1 MEQDVLIIGG
11 GAAGLSAAVA
21 LGRSRRSVTVLDAG
35 SPRNAPAEGVH
46 NFLTR
51 DGTPPAELLA
61 TGRKEVEQYG
71 GVIVAGEAIDARPI
85 PGGFTVTADDGRVF
99 TARRLLVTTGLTDEL
114 PDVPGVREGWGHYV
128 LHCPYCHG
136 WEVRDQ
142 AIGILAT
149 GPFAV
154 HQALLFRQ
162 LSGDVVLFQHT
173 APELPPEQAAQLR
186 ARGIRIET
194 AAVASVDASG
204 VRLEDGSLV
213 ARQVVVV
220 APRFVANARILEAL
234 GLASVEHPNGFGTYV
249 PAKPNG
255 ATDVPGV
262 YVAGNVTDLSAQVVV
277 AAGQGLMA
285 GAAINAELAEEEAH
299 DALMFSAGFW
309 DHRYGST
316 ARVWSGNPNVQLVA
330 SVSDLSPGT
339 ALDVGSGEGADAI
352 WLARRGWQVTAVDI
366 SPVALDRAAQEAARA
381 GVDGIRWRAADLL
394 TWDPAPEQYDLVS
407 AQFIHLPGA
416 ARAVLHSRL
425 AAAVRPGGTLLIV
438 GHHPSIRETTFGGPH
453 RSHRPDLFYTAEEV
467 AAALDPAQWRVEA
480 AAIDRPAVDPDGKP
494 IVIQDAVLVA
504 VRAS

>member
-61 TGRKEVEQYG
+61 LGRKEVEQYG
-71 GVIVAGEAIDARPI
+71 GVIVSGAARHARRI
-85 PGGFTVTADDGRVF
+85 PGGFAVTADDGRVF

-149 GPFAV
+149 SAFGV

-162 LSGDVVLFQHT
+162 LSDDVVLFQET
-173 APELPPEQAAQLR
+173 EPEQAAQLR

-194 AAVASVDASG
+194 VPVKAVDPSG
-204 VRLEDGSLV
+204 VRLEDGSFV
-213 ARQVVVV
+213 ARQVIVV
-220 APRFVANARILEAL
+220 APRFVANARILEEL
-234 GLASVEHPNGFGTYV
+234 GLPAVEHPNGFGIHV

-262 YVAGNVTDLSAQVVV
+262 YVAGNVTDLAAQVIV

-285 GAAINAELAEEEAH
+285 GAAINAELAEEEAN

-309 DHRYGST
+309 DHRYGAT
-316 ARVWSGNPNVQLVA
+316 TRVWSGNPNVQLVA
-330 SVSDLSPGT
+330 TVSDLKPGT

-352 WLARRGWQVTAVDI
+352 WLAQRGWQVTAVDI
-366 SPVALDRAAQEAARA
+366 SQVALDRAAEEASRA
-381 GVDGIRWRAADLL
+381 GVDGIRWRVGDLL
-394 TWDPAPEQYDLVS
+394 DWDPAPEQFDLVS
-407 AQFIHLPGA
+407 AQFIHLPGE
-416 ARAVLHSRL
+416 ARAALHRRL

-453 RSHRPDLFYTAEEV
+453 RHHRLDLFYTGEDI
-467 AAALDPAQWRVEA
+467 AATLDPAEWRVETA
-480 AAIDRPAVDPDGKP
+480 AAERSAKDPDGRP

-504 VRAS
+504 TRAS

>member
-61 TGRKEVEQYG
+61 AGRKEVEQYG
-71 GVIVAGEAIDARPI
+71 GVIVAGEARQARRI
-85 PGGFTVTADDGRVF
+85 PGGFAVTADGGRVF

-114 PDVPGVREGWGHYV
+114 PDVPGVREGWGHFV

-142 AIGILAT
+142 AIGILGTSA
-149 GPFAV
+149 FAV

-162 LSGDVVLFQHT
+162 LSDDVVLFQDT
-173 APELPPEQAAQLR
+173 VPEQAAQLR

-194 AAVASVDASG
+194 VPVKAVDPSG
-204 VRLEDGSLV
+204 VHLADGSFV
-213 ARQVVVV
+213 ARQVIVV
-220 APRFVANARILEAL
+220 APRFVANTRILEDL
-234 GLASVEHPNGFGTYV
+234 GLPSVEHPNGLGTYI

-262 YVAGNVTDLSAQVVV
+262 YVAGNVTDLSAQVIV

-285 GAAINAELAEEEAH
+285 GAAINAELAEEEAQ

-309 DHRYGST
+309 DHRYGAT
-316 ARVWSGNPNVQLVA
+316 TRVWSGNPNIQLVA
-330 SVSDLSPGT
+330 TVSDLKPGT

-352 WLARRGWQVTAVDI
+352 WLAQRGWQVTAVDI
-366 SPVALDRAAQEAARA
+366 SQVALDRAAAEAARA
-381 GVDGIRWRAADLL
+381 GADGIRWRVGDLL
-394 TWDPAPEQYDLVS
+394 TWDPAPEQFDLVS
-407 AQFIHLPGA
+407 AQFIHLPGE
-416 ARAVLHSRL
+416 ARAALHRRL

-453 RSHRPDLFYTAEEV
+453 RHHRTDLFYTAEEIAATLDPAEWRV
-467 AAALDPAQWRVEA
+467 ETAALDRA
-480 AAIDRPAVDPDGKP
+480 AKDPDGQP

-504 VRAS
+504 TRAS

>member
-1 MEQDVLIIGG
+1 MELDVLIIGG

-51 DGTPPAELLA
+51 DGTPPSELLA
-61 TGRKEVEQYG
+61 IGRKEVEQYG
-71 GVIVAGEAIDARPI
+71 GVIVSGEARHAQRI
-85 PGGFTVTADDGRVF
+85 PGGFAVTADDGRVF

-114 PDVPGVREGWGHYV
+114 PDLPGVREGWGHTV

-149 GPFAV
+149 SPFAV

-162 LSGDVVLFQHT
+162 LSDDVVLFQHT
-173 APELPPEQAAQLR
+173 APALPAEQEAQLR

-194 AAVASVDASG
+194 SPVASVSPSG
-204 VRLEDGSLV
+204 VRLEDGSFV
-213 ARQVVVV
+213 ARQAIVV
-220 APRFVANARILEAL
+220 APKFVANTRILEEL
-234 GLASVEHPNGFGTYV
+234 GLPAQQHPNGFGMHV
-249 PAKPNG
+249 PAKPTG

-262 YVAGNVTDLSAQVVV
+262 YVAGNVTDLAAQVVV

-285 GAAINAELAEEEAH
+285 GAAINAELCEEEAH

-309 DHRYGST
+309 DDRYGST

-330 SVSDLSPGT
+330 SVSELSPGT

-352 WLARRGWQVTAVDI
+352 WLALRGWQVTAVDI
-366 SPVALDRAAQEAARA
+366 SQIALDRAAAEAARA
-381 GVDGIRWRAADLL
+381 GVDGIRWQAGDLL

-407 AQFIHLPGA
+407 AQFIHLPGE
-416 ARAVLHSRL
+416 ARAALHQRL
-425 AAAVRPGGTLLIV
+425 AAAVRPGGMLLIV
-438 GHHPSIRETTFGGPH
+438 GHHPSIHQTTFGGAH
-453 RSHRPDLFYTAEEV
+453 RHHRPELFYTAEEV
-467 AAALDPAQWRVEA
+467 AATLDPAQWRIEVSTV
-480 AAIDRPAVDPDGKP
+480 DRPAKDPDGQP

-504 VRAS
+504 TRAS